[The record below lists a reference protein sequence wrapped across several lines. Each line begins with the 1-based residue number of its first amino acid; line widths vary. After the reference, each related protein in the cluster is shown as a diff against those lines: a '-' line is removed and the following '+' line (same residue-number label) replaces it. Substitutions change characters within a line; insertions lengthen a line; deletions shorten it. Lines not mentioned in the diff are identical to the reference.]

1 MAAEHDPRSL
11 PRTALSCA
19 DATGVYALL
28 VPDGQAPDYYRQLTA
43 DLARLELYAGAI
55 SMNVPARD
63 HAVVVYAA
71 DSSGARE
78 AWLGQ
83 IPSQPGQ
90 PLSWKPV
97 GAPAVPYP
105 FALMLL
111 IAELAEE
118 FIRVHGDPHALAG
131 ALARSNKTGK
141 RQRKTTHR
149 SFRPSSRVT
158 NR

>member
-1 MAAEHDPRSL
+1 
-11 PRTALSCA
+11 
-19 DATGVYALL
+19 
-28 VPDGQAPDYYRQLTA
+28 
-43 DLARLELYAGAI
+43 
-55 SMNVPARD
+55 
-63 HAVVVYAA
+63 
-71 DSSGARE
+71 
-78 AWLGQ
+78 
-83 IPSQPGQ
+83 
-90 PLSWKPV
+90 
-97 GAPAVPYP
+97 VPYP

-111 IAELAEE
+111 IALNQTELAEE